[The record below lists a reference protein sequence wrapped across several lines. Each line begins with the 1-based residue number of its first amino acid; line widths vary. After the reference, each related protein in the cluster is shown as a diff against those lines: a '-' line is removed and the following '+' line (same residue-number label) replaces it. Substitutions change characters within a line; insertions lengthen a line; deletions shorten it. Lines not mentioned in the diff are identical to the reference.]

1 MHSVLENTIR
11 ARDEELRASSAGA
24 DEEEPIEDTDEARQK
39 REHLRRTKA
48 AEVRLVRNVK
58 FLRDPV
64 VKFEAQAWS
73 E

>member
-11 ARDEELRASSAGA
+11 ARDDELRASSAGA

>member
-1 MHSVLENTIR
+1 MHSVLENTLK
-11 ARDEELRASSAGA
+11 ARDEELRTSVA
-24 DEEEPIEDTDEARQK
+24 DEEPIEDNEEARQK
-39 REHLRRTKA
+39 REYLRRTKA

-64 VKFEAQAWS
+64 VHFKAQEWT

>member
-24 DEEEPIEDTDEARQK
+24 DEEPVEDTDEARQK